1 MKINFKL
8 MREGAKLPAF
18 STEGAAAADLFACIE
33 DPVVIQPGGFAA
45 IPTGLAIELPGP
57 QYVAL
62 ILPRSGLGVK
72 HGITLRNTVG
82 VIDSD
87 YRGEMQVTLI
97 NGGSEPFTIEKDFR
111 IAQLLITSAFQFE
124 AVSKAELSDTARGQ
138 GGFGSTGIK

>member
-1 MKINFKL
+1 MEIRFKI
-8 MREGAKLPAF
+8 MRAGAQLPVFA
-18 STEGAAAADLFACIE
+18 TGGAAAADLCAAL
-33 DPVVIQPGGFAA
+33 DQPVTIPAGGYMA
-45 IPTGLAIELPGP
+45 IPTGLAIELPSP

-87 YRGEMQVTLI
+87 YRGEMLVTLI
-97 NGGSEPFTIEKDFR
+97 NGGSEPFVIENGVR
-111 IAQLLITSAFQFE
+111 IAQLLVTAAYRYT
-124 AVSKAELSDTARGQ
+124 AVAADSLTETDRGA